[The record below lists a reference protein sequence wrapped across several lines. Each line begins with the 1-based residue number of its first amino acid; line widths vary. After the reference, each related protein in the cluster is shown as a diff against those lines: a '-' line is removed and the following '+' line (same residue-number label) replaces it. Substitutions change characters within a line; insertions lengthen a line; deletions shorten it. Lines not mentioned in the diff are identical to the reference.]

1 MRADNSRHLI
11 AAAQQRAEQRAEQTR
26 RKALAAVRRLDNTG
40 RPISFDNVAREAR
53 VSRSWLYTQADVRSE
68 LERLR
73 GRHQST
79 AKPGPPERQRASEAS
94 VLRRLQATATER
106 VRQLERA
113 NHELR
118 DALAPSAS
126 NGPPLSQDQPVATHP
141 RNQARNSS
149 AHADMHP
156 RIPHRQHRPK
166 RRHAGHSHDHRA
178 HSR

>member
-26 RKALAAVRRLDNTG
+26 RKALAALRRLDNTG

-68 LERLR
+68 IERLR

-118 DALAPSAS
+118 DALARALGEQRATAVTGPTRRDTPEKPSAKLL
-126 NGPPLSQDQPVATHP
+126 GP
-141 RNQARNSS
+141 R
-149 AHADMHP
+149 
-156 RIPHRQHRPK
+156 
-166 RRHAGHSHDHRA
+166 
-178 HSR
+178 

>member
-11 AAAQQRAEQRAEQTR
+11 AATQQRAEQTR
-26 RKALAAVRRLDNTG
+26 RKALAALRRLDNTG
-40 RPISFDNVAREAR
+40 RPISFDSVAREAR

-68 LERLR
+68 IERLR

-94 VLRRLQATATER
+94 LLRRLQAATER

-118 DALAPSAS
+118 DALARALGEQRATAVTGPTRRDTPEKPSAKLL
-126 NGPPLSQDQPVATHP
+126 GP
-141 RNQARNSS
+141 R
-149 AHADMHP
+149 
-156 RIPHRQHRPK
+156 
-166 RRHAGHSHDHRA
+166 
-178 HSR
+178 